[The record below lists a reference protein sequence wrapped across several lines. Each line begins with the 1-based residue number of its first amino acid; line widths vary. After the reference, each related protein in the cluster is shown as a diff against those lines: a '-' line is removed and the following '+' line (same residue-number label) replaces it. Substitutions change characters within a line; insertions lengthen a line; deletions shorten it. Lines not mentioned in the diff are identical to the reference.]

1 MATYDLALLP
11 VKSGDQ
17 VYEWLG
23 APEEERRG
31 WDLAS
36 AINLARMPGNLD
48 RRTREWY
55 ENVLAVYMIG
65 FPNDPD
71 FWHAVCHKQ
80 YEFSIDRVLF
90 PCFPDWVKDDHVLW
104 LELLCR
110 SSQNTHLVAHTG
122 PTLRTS
128 GPFFEA
134 LLERRPEAITY
145 LPREALELHSELVDA
160 VISDWTRA
168 GQALRCLYSGPNYDN
183 LLKRILAVHGR
194 DTRAV
199 AAFAS
204 VSWLAFDNRLVVH
217 SEPCVQLVEPE
228 IIAAT
233 DHHELQSLTTRVT
246 DLEAQVEALTREL
259 GHSRDHIRDQENT
272 IGHLHGRLRDRS
284 RNYQGGP
291 WNNNNNNKRRRDYN

>member
-1 MATYDLALLP
+1 M
-11 VKSGDQ
+11 
-17 VYEWLG
+17 
-23 APEEERRG
+23 R
-31 WDLAS
+31 
-36 AINLARMPGNLD
+36 
-48 RRTREWY
+48 
-55 ENVLAVYMIG
+55 G

-110 SSQNTHLVAHTG
+110 SSKNTHLVAHTG

-128 GPFFEA
+128 GPFYEA
-134 LLERRPEAITY
+134 LLKRRPEAITY
-145 LPREALELHSELVDA
+145 LPREALELHSDLVDA

-194 DTRAV
+194 DPRAV
-199 AAFAS
+199 AAFAT
-204 VSWLAFDNRLVVH
+204 VSWLAFDDRLVVH
-217 SEPCVQLVEPE
+217 SEPCVQLVEVLPPE
-228 IIAAT
+228 VVDAA
-233 DHHELQSLTTRVT
+233 DNDHELQSLTTRVT

-259 GHSRDHIRDQENT
+259 GRSRDHIGDLRGT
-272 IGHLHGRLRDRS
+272 IAMLHGRLRDRNQ
-284 RNYQGGP
+284 NYNGGP
-291 WNNNNNNKRRRDYN
+291 WNNKNNKRRRDYN